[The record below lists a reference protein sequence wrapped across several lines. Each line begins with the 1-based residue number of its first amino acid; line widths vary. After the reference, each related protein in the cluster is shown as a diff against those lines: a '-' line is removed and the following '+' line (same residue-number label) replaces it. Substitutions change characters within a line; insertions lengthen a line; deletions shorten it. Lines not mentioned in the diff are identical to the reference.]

1 MKKLFFASM
10 LTILASGCATQTFDM
25 NGRGVSVPDR
35 QKMQVFYISGIAQ
48 KQSINAARVCGGVR
62 KVAKVET
69 QLSFVDGLLGA
80 VTLGIF
86 TPRTAKVYC
95 VR

>member
-1 MKKLFFASM
+1 MKKMIIAAM
-10 LTILASGCATQTFDM
+10 LSFLMVGCATQTFDM

-35 QKMQVFYISGIAQ
+35 QKMQTFFISGIGQ

-69 QLSFVDGLLGA
+69 QLSFVDILLGS
-80 VTLGIF
+80 VTFGIY